1 MLIDIHTHCSFKSGL
16 TRANGTRYPDPEELI
31 AALDTS
37 GIDKAVVLCTVS
49 PECRYIIVPPEHAL
63 AIASEFPDRLIPFC
77 CLDPRFLTNSTDADF
92 TEYLAYYKALGCKGV
107 GEYIPNIPL
116 DHDLNM
122 NVFSHVER
130 SGLPLTFHLTP
141 NAGGD
146 YGCIDDIGLP
156 RLEHV
161 LRSFPDLTLLG
172 HSQVFWAEIGADVN
186 DTTRAGYPTGT
197 VEPGR
202 LVDLMRSHQNLHGDL
217 SAGSG
222 FNAISR
228 DPAFGYE
235 FMTEFQDRL
244 YFGTDLANVPQDL
257 PIVDYFRR
265 IGNESLVD
273 SEVLEKIKWKNAD
286 RLLELGLQLSLRK
299 KGAFPGKRR

>member
-16 TRANGTRYPDPEELI
+16 TRANGTRYPEPEELI
-31 AALDTS
+31 AALDAS
-37 GIDKAVVLCTVS
+37 GIDKAVVLSTVS
-49 PECRYIIVPPEHAL
+49 PECRYVLVPPEHSL
-63 AIASEFPDRLIPFC
+63 AIATEYPDRLIPFC
-77 CLDPRFLTNSTDADF
+77 SLDPRFLTNSTDADF
-92 TEYLAYYKALGCKGV
+92 TEYLEYYKALGCKGV

-122 NVFSHVER
+122 NVFSHVEK

-141 NAGGD
+141 EIGGN
-146 YGCIDDIGLP
+146 YGCVDDLGLP

-161 LRSFPDLTLLG
+161 LRSFPALTLLG
-172 HSQVFWAEIGADVN
+172 HSQVFWAEIGTDV
-186 DTTRAGYPTGT
+186 DKTSREGYPAGS

-228 DPAFGYE
+228 DPEFGYE

-244 YFGTDLANVPQDL
+244 YFGTDIANVPQDL
-257 PIVDYFRR
+257 PIVDYFRKLDR
-265 IGNESLVD
+265 EELIGGEA
-273 SEVLEKIKWKNAD
+273 LEKITWRNANK
-286 RLLELGLQLSLRK
+286 LLRLGLK
-299 KGAFPGKRR
+299 